1 MKKFGKV
8 VLKILAVLLIFL
20 VAMLAFA
27 ALWTM
32 DTWQNNTM
40 DQIMFHITSPV
51 EGTSSDIIVG
61 FVLKVILPAV
71 AVTAA
76 AVITKNVLKKK
87 EAKEKTLKTA
97 NIIIAAVL
105 AVFLVVSAVLFMNKY
120 KVIEYFSAKSVN
132 SDFIKDNYADPEKTA
147 VTFPEKK
154 RNLIYIYLESME
166 MTYADKK
173 SGGALDYNCIPELT
187 KLALEND
194 CFTGS
199 KDKLNGARV
208 SFGTTYTMGGMVAQ
222 SSGLPVTGGVGNA
235 ASQQDS
241 FYPGATV
248 LGDILKRE
256 GYNNELMVGSQVK
269 FGGRGIYFSSHGNY
283 KLFDY
288 TFANDNNMLPT
299 KGYKVWW
306 GFEDQKL
313 FAFAKDELKTLASK
327 DAPFNLTLLTV
338 DTHFEDGYI
347 CEQCKDEYGTQYAN
361 VMACSSRQIKEFID
375 WIKQQDF
382 YENTTIVLNGDHLT
396 MDKDFLENIDA
407 QYDRRTFTAIINS
420 AAKTAENTDRVYNT
434 LDLFP
439 TTLAAMGCKIEG
451 DRLGLGTNL
460 YSSKK
465 TLFEE
470 FGEDYVNAELAKNS
484 EFMNSISSWDP
495 FDFNTISYQK
505 ILNAKI
511 QFGTADGKKY
521 AVIGLSGT
529 ENINAKTNGYIAR
542 MKDEDGNVIDSSEMT
557 IDGDRI
563 YNANLEVTKLKAG
576 NPATLEISARD
587 AKGAEHL
594 VYSETG
600 FFGSHV
606 VFERSRKVKGSAK
619 CDTTATVSADG
630 KTLTVTA
637 SGFENPND
645 ISMVYIYIW
654 DKKSIANPQQILLER
669 TDDANGVTYSATVD
683 ISRMKKDSLRIN
695 LYQKA
700 SGGTCKVW
708 KSLTVGE

>member
-8 VLKILAVLLIFL
+8 VLKILAFLLIFL
-20 VAMLAFA
+20 VAMLSFA

-40 DQIMFHITSPV
+40 DQIVFHITSPI
-51 EGTSSDIIVG
+51 EGTSSDILVG
-61 FVLKVILPAV
+61 FLLKVLLPSVLVTV
-71 AVTAA
+71 AAIVTK
-76 AVITKNVLKKK
+76 VILKKK
-87 EAKEKTLKTA
+87 EAKPKTVKTA
-97 NIIIAAVL
+97 NIVITAVL
-105 AVFLVVSAVLFMNKY
+105 VVFLAVSAILFINKY
-120 KVIEYFSAKSVN
+120 KVIDYFSARSVN

-154 RNLIYIYLESME
+154 RNLIYIYLESVE

-194 CFTGS
+194 CFTGN
-199 KDKLNGARV
+199 KEKLNGARV

-222 SSGLPVTGGVGNA
+222 SSGLPVVGGVGNA

-256 GYNNELMVGSQVK
+256 GYNNELMIGSKVE
-269 FGGRGIYFSSHGNY
+269 FGGRGIYFTSHGNY
-283 KLFDY
+283 KIFDY
-288 TFANDNNMLPT
+288 TYALQNGKLPSND
-299 KGYKVWW
+299 YYVWW
-306 GFEDQKL
+306 GYEDSKL
-313 FAFAKDELKTLASK
+313 FTFAKEELKDLASK

-338 DTHFEDGYI
+338 DSHFEDGYV
-347 CEQCKDEYGTQYAN
+347 CPECKNEYGTQYAN

-396 MDKDFLENIDA
+396 MDKDFLDGIDA

-420 AAKTAENTDRVYNT
+420 AVKPTENTERIYNT
-434 LDLFP
+434 LDMFP

-451 DRLGLGTNL
+451 DKLGLGTNL

-470 FGEDYVNAELAKNS
+470 YGEDFVNKELAKNS

-495 FDFNTISYQK
+495 FDYETIAYAHTLSCNVK
-505 ILNAKI
+505 
-511 QFGTADGKKY
+511 FGKDGNKKY
-521 AVIGLSGT
+521 ALIGLSGT
-529 ENINAKTNGYIAR
+529 ENINAKTKGYIAR
-542 MKDEDGNVIDSSEMT
+542 MKGADGSIISTSDMK

-563 YNANLEVTKLKAG
+563 YNATLEVTSLKMG
-576 NPATLEISARD
+576 VPSTLEISAKD
-587 AKGAEHL
+587 SKGVEHL

-600 FFGSHV
+600 LFSNSMM
-606 VFERSRKVKGSAK
+606 FESSRKIKKSENA
-619 CDTTATVSADG
+619 DTSLSFSEDG
-630 KTLTVTA
+630 KTMTVKA
-637 SGFENPND
+637 SGFANPND
-645 ISMVYIYIW
+645 ISVVYVYVW
-654 DKKSIANPQQILLER
+654 DKRSVNNPQYILLDR
-669 TDDANGVTYSATVD
+669 SDDAKGACYVADID
-683 ISRMKKDSLRIN
+683 ISKMDRSSIRIH
-695 LYQKA
+695 LYQRA
-700 SGGTCKVW
+700 SGGTTKVW
-708 KSLTVGE
+708 KAIKEG

>member
-1 MKKFGKV
+1 MKKFGKAL
-8 VLKILAVLLIFL
+8 LKILAVLLIFL

-51 EGTSSDIIVG
+51 EGTSSEIIVG
-61 FVLKVILPAV
+61 FVLKVLLPSI

-76 AVITKNVLKKK
+76 AVIVKLILKKK
-87 EAKEKTLKTA
+87 EAKEKTLRTA
-97 NIIIAAVL
+97 NIITAVVL
-105 AVFLVVSAVLFMNKY
+105 AAFLGVSAFLFMNKY
-120 KVIEYFSAKSVN
+120 KVIEYFSTKSVN

-147 VTFPEKK
+147 ITFPEKK
-154 RNLIYIYLESME
+154 RNLIYIYLESVE

-187 KLALEND
+187 RLALEND
-194 CFTGS
+194 CFSGS
-199 KDKLNGARV
+199 KEKLNGAKV
-208 SFGTTYTMGGMVAQ
+208 SFGATYTMGGMVAQ
-222 SSGLPVTGGVGNA
+222 SSGLPVVGGVGNA
-235 ASQQDS
+235 ASQQES

-256 GYNNELMVGSQVK
+256 GYNNELMVGSKVE
-269 FGGRGIYFSSHGNY
+269 FGGRGVYFGKHGDY

-288 TFANDNNMLPT
+288 TYALKNKMLPT
-299 KGYKVWW
+299 DDYYVWW

-313 FAFAKDELKTLASK
+313 FTFAKDELKDLASK
-327 DAPFNLTLLTV
+327 GAPFNLTLLTV
-338 DTHFEDGYI
+338 DSHFEDGYV
-347 CEQCKDEYGTQYAN
+347 CPLCKDEYGTQYAN
-361 VMACSSRQIKEFID
+361 VMACSSRQLKEFID

-396 MDKDFLENIDA
+396 MDKDFLASIDA

-420 AAKTAENTDRVYNT
+420 AAKPEENTERAYNT

-460 YSSKK
+460 YSTKK
-465 TLFEE
+465 TLIEE
-470 FGEDYVNAELAKNS
+470 FGEDYVNGELAKNS

-495 FDFNTISYQK
+495 FDFNTLTYQK
-505 ILNAKI
+505 VLSASI
-511 QFGTADGKKY
+511 QFGTADNKKY

-529 ENINAKTNGYIAR
+529 ENINAKTTGFIAR
-542 MKDEDGNVIDSSEMT
+542 LKDEEGNILDSSDMT
-557 IDGDRI
+557 IDENRV
-563 YNANLEVTKLKAG
+563 YNANLEVTKIGATKLV
-576 NPATLEISARD
+576 TLEISAKD
-587 AKGAEHL
+587 TKGVEHL
-594 VYSETG
+594 VYSENG
-600 FFGSHV
+600 FFGNHI
-606 VFERSRKVKGSAK
+606 VFERNRKVKASAK
-619 CDTTATVSADG
+619 INTSASING

-645 ISMVYIYIW
+645 ISLVYIYVW
-654 DKKSIANPQQILLER
+654 DKKSVNAPQYILLER
-669 TDDANGVTYSATVD
+669 NEDANGVTYSANVD
-683 ISRMKKDSLRIN
+683 ISRMKKDSLKVR

-708 KSLTVGE
+708 KAVEVQ

>member
-8 VLKILAVLLIFL
+8 LLKILAVLLIFL

-61 FVLKVILPAV
+61 FVLKVLLPSI

-76 AVITKNVLKKK
+76 AVIVKLVLKKK
-87 EAKEKTLKTA
+87 EAKQKTLRTA
-97 NIIIAAVL
+97 NIVTAVALAAFLGVS
-105 AVFLVVSAVLFMNKY
+105 VFLFMNKY
-120 KVIEYFSAKSVN
+120 KVIEYFSTKSVN

-147 VTFPEKK
+147 ITFPEKK
-154 RNLIYIYLESME
+154 RNLIYIYLESVE

-173 SGGALDYNCIPELT
+173 SGGALEYNCIPELT
-187 KLALEND
+187 KLAMEND
-194 CFTGS
+194 CFNGNN
-199 KDKLNGARV
+199 DKLNGAKV
-208 SFGTTYTMGGMVAQ
+208 SFGATYTMGGMVAQ
-222 SSGLPVTGGVGNA
+222 SSGLPVVGGVGNA
-235 ASQQDS
+235 ASQQES

-256 GYNNELMVGSQVK
+256 GYNNELMVGSKVE
-269 FGGRGIYFSSHGNY
+269 FGGRGVYFGKHGDY

-288 TFANDNNMLPT
+288 TYALKNKMLPSDD
-299 KGYKVWW
+299 YYVWW

-313 FAFAKDELKTLASK
+313 FTFAKDELKDLASK
-327 DAPFNLTLLTV
+327 GAPFNLTLLTV
-338 DTHFEDGYI
+338 DSHFEDGYV
-347 CEQCKDEYGTQYAN
+347 CPLCKDEYGTQYAN
-361 VMACSSRQIKEFID
+361 VMACSSRQLKEFID

-396 MDKDFLENIDA
+396 MDKDFLASIDA

-420 AAKTAENTDRVYNT
+420 AVKPEENKAREYNT

-465 TLFEE
+465 TLIEE
-470 FGEDYVNAELAKNS
+470 FGEGYVNGELAKNS

-495 FDFNTISYQK
+495 FDFNTITYQK
-505 ILNAKI
+505 ILNASI
-511 QFGTADGKKY
+511 QFGTADNKKF

-529 ENINAKTNGYIAR
+529 ENINAKTTGFIAR
-542 MKDEDGNVIDSSEMT
+542 LKDEEGNILDSSDMQ
-557 IDGDRI
+557 IDENRV
-563 YNANLEVTKLKAG
+563 YNANLEVTKIGATKLV
-576 NPATLEISARD
+576 TLEISAKD
-587 AKGAEHL
+587 SKGAEHL
-594 VYSETG
+594 VYSENG
-600 FFGSHV
+600 FFGNHI
-606 VFERSRKVKGSAK
+606 VFERNRKVKPSAK
-619 CDTTATVSADG
+619 INTSAVIDG

-645 ISMVYIYIW
+645 ISLVYIYVW
-654 DKKSIANPQQILLER
+654 DKKSVNAPQYILLER
-669 TDDANGVTYSATVD
+669 TEDANGVTYNANVD
-683 ISRMKKDSLRIN
+683 ISRMKKDSLKVR

-708 KSLTVGE
+708 TSVDIK

>member
-8 VLKILAVLLIFL
+8 LLKILAVLLIFL

-61 FVLKVILPAV
+61 FVLKVLLPTI

-76 AVITKNVLKKK
+76 AVIVKLILKKK
-87 EAKEKTLKTA
+87 AKEKALRTA
-97 NIIIAAVL
+97 NIITAVVL
-105 AVFLVVSAVLFMNKY
+105 AAFLGVSAFLFMNKY
-120 KVIEYFSAKSVN
+120 KVIEYFSTKSVN

-147 VTFPEKK
+147 ITFPEKK
-154 RNLIYIYLESME
+154 RNLIYIYLESVE

-187 KLALEND
+187 KLAMEND
-194 CFTGS
+194 CFSGNNE
-199 KDKLNGARV
+199 KLNGAKV
-208 SFGTTYTMGGMVAQ
+208 SFGATYTMGGMVAQ
-222 SSGLPVTGGVGNA
+222 SSGLPVVGGVGNA
-235 ASQQDS
+235 ASQQES

-256 GYNNELMVGSQVK
+256 GYNNELMVGSKVE
-269 FGGRGIYFSSHGNY
+269 FGGRGVYFGKHGDY

-288 TFANDNNMLPT
+288 TYALKNKMLPSDD
-299 KGYKVWW
+299 YYVWW

-313 FAFAKDELKTLASK
+313 FTFAKDELKDLASK
-327 DAPFNLTLLTV
+327 GAPFNLTLLTV
-338 DTHFEDGYI
+338 DSHFEDGYV
-347 CEQCKDEYGTQYAN
+347 CPLCKDEYGTQYAN
-361 VMACSSRQIKEFID
+361 VMACSSRQLKEFID

-396 MDKDFLENIDA
+396 MDKDFLASIDA

-420 AAKTAENTDRVYNT
+420 AVKPEENKAREYNT

-465 TLFEE
+465 TLIEE
-470 FGEDYVNAELAKNS
+470 FGEGYVNGELAKNS

-495 FDFNTISYQK
+495 FDFNTITYQK
-505 ILNAKI
+505 ILNASI
-511 QFGTADGKKY
+511 QFGTADNKKF

-529 ENINAKTNGYIAR
+529 ENINAKTTGFIAR
-542 MKDEDGNVIDSSEMT
+542 LKDEEGNILDSSDMQ
-557 IDGDRI
+557 IDENRV
-563 YNANLEVTKLKAG
+563 YNANLEVTKIGATKLV
-576 NPATLEISARD
+576 TLEISAKD

-594 VYSETG
+594 VYSENG
-600 FFGSHV
+600 FFGNHI
-606 VFERSRKVKGSAK
+606 VFERNRKVKPSAK
-619 CDTTATVSADG
+619 INTSAVIDG

-645 ISMVYIYIW
+645 ISLVYIYVW
-654 DKKSIANPQQILLER
+654 DKKSVNAPQYILLER
-669 TDDANGVTYSATVD
+669 TEDANGVTYSANVD
-683 ISRMKKDSLRIN
+683 ISRMKKDSLKVR

-708 KSLTVGE
+708 TSVDIK

>member
-8 VLKILAVLLIFL
+8 LLKILAVLLIFL

-61 FVLKVILPAV
+61 FVLKVLLPSI

-76 AVITKNVLKKK
+76 AVIVKLVLKKK
-87 EAKEKTLKTA
+87 EAKQKTLRTA
-97 NIIIAAVL
+97 NIVTAVALAAFLGVS
-105 AVFLVVSAVLFMNKY
+105 VFLFMNKY
-120 KVIEYFSAKSVN
+120 KVIEYFSTKSVN

-147 VTFPEKK
+147 ITFPEKK
-154 RNLIYIYLESME
+154 RNLIYIYLESVE

-173 SGGALDYNCIPELT
+173 SGGALEYNCIPELT
-187 KLALEND
+187 KLAMEND
-194 CFTGS
+194 CFNGNN
-199 KDKLNGARV
+199 DKLNGAKV
-208 SFGTTYTMGGMVAQ
+208 SFGATYTMGGMVAQ
-222 SSGLPVTGGVGNA
+222 SSGLPVVGGVGNA
-235 ASQQDS
+235 ASQQES

-256 GYNNELMVGSQVK
+256 GYNNELMVGSKVE
-269 FGGRGIYFSSHGNY
+269 FGGRGVYFGKHGDY

-288 TFANDNNMLPT
+288 TYALKNKMLPSDD
-299 KGYKVWW
+299 YYVWW

-313 FAFAKDELKTLASK
+313 FTFAKDELKDLASK
-327 DAPFNLTLLTV
+327 GAPFNLTLLTV
-338 DTHFEDGYI
+338 DSHFEDGYV
-347 CEQCKDEYGTQYAN
+347 CPLCKDEYGTQYAN
-361 VMACSSRQIKEFID
+361 VMACSSRQLKEFID

-396 MDKDFLENIDA
+396 MDKDFLASIDA

-420 AAKTAENTDRVYNT
+420 AVKPEENKAREYNT

-465 TLFEE
+465 TLIEE
-470 FGEDYVNAELAKNS
+470 FGEGYVNGELAKNS

-495 FDFNTISYQK
+495 FDFNTITYQK
-505 ILNAKI
+505 ILNASI
-511 QFGTADGKKY
+511 QFGTADNKKF

-529 ENINAKTNGYIAR
+529 ENINAKTTGFIAR
-542 MKDEDGNVIDSSEMT
+542 LKDEEGNILDSSDMQLDEN
-557 IDGDRI
+557 RV
-563 YNANLEVTKLKAG
+563 YNANLEVTKIGATKLV
-576 NPATLEISARD
+576 TLEISAKD
-587 AKGAEHL
+587 SKGAEHL
-594 VYSETG
+594 VYSENG
-600 FFGSHV
+600 FFGNHI
-606 VFERSRKVKGSAK
+606 VFERNRKVKPSAK
-619 CDTTATVSADG
+619 INTSAVIDG

-645 ISMVYIYIW
+645 ISLVYIYVW
-654 DKKSIANPQQILLER
+654 DKKSVNAPQYILLER
-669 TDDANGVTYSATVD
+669 TEDANGVTYSANVD
-683 ISRMKKDSLRIN
+683 ISRMKKDSLKVR

-708 KSLTVGE
+708 TSVDIK

>member
-8 VLKILAVLLIFL
+8 LLKILAVLLIFL

-61 FVLKVILPAV
+61 FVLKVLLPSI

-76 AVITKNVLKKK
+76 AVIVKLVLKKK
-87 EAKEKTLKTA
+87 EAKQKALRTA
-97 NIIIAAVL
+97 NIITAVVL
-105 AVFLVVSAVLFMNKY
+105 AAFLGVSAFLFMNKY
-120 KVIEYFSAKSVN
+120 KVIEYFSTKSVN

-147 VTFPEKK
+147 ITFPEKK
-154 RNLIYIYLESME
+154 RNLIYIYLESVE

-187 KLALEND
+187 KLAMEND
-194 CFTGS
+194 CFSGNNE
-199 KDKLNGARV
+199 KLNGAKV
-208 SFGTTYTMGGMVAQ
+208 SFGATYTMGGMVAQ
-222 SSGLPVTGGVGNA
+222 SSGLPVVGGVGNA
-235 ASQQDS
+235 ASQQES

-256 GYNNELMVGSQVK
+256 GYNNELMVGSKVE
-269 FGGRGIYFSSHGNY
+269 FGGRGVYFGKHGDY

-288 TFANDNNMLPT
+288 TYALKNKMLPSDD
-299 KGYKVWW
+299 YYVWW

-313 FAFAKDELKTLASK
+313 FTFAKDELKDLASK
-327 DAPFNLTLLTV
+327 GAPFNLTLLTV
-338 DTHFEDGYI
+338 DSHFEDGYV
-347 CEQCKDEYGTQYAN
+347 CPLCKDEYGTQYAN
-361 VMACSSRQIKEFID
+361 VMACSSRQLKEFID

-396 MDKDFLENIDA
+396 MDKDFLASIDA

-420 AAKTAENTDRVYNT
+420 AVKPEENKAREYNT

-465 TLFEE
+465 TLIEE
-470 FGEDYVNAELAKNS
+470 FGEGYVNGELAKNS

-495 FDFNTISYQK
+495 FDFNTITYQK
-505 ILNAKI
+505 ILNASI
-511 QFGTADGKKY
+511 QFGTADNKKF

-529 ENINAKTNGYIAR
+529 ENINAKTTGFIAR
-542 MKDEDGNVIDSSEMT
+542 LKDEEGNILDSSDMQ
-557 IDGDRI
+557 IDENRV
-563 YNANLEVTKLKAG
+563 YNANLEVTKIGATKLV
-576 NPATLEISARD
+576 TLEISAKD

-594 VYSETG
+594 VYSENG
-600 FFGSHV
+600 FFGNHI
-606 VFERSRKVKGSAK
+606 VFERNRKVKPSAK
-619 CDTTATVSADG
+619 INTSAVIDG

-645 ISMVYIYIW
+645 ISLVYIYVW
-654 DKKSIANPQQILLER
+654 DKKSVNAPQYILLER
-669 TDDANGVTYSATVD
+669 TEDANGVTYSANVD
-683 ISRMKKDSLRIN
+683 ISRMKKDSLKVR

-708 KSLTVGE
+708 TSVDIK

>member
-1 MKKFGKV
+1 MKKFVKV
-8 VLKILAVLLIFL
+8 LLKILAVLAIFL
-20 VAMLAFA
+20 VAMLSFA
-27 ALWTM
+27 ALWVM

-40 DQIMFHITSPV
+40 DQIVFHITSPV
-51 EGTSSDIIVG
+51 EGTSSEIIVS
-61 FVLKVILPAV
+61 FILKVLLPTV

-76 AVITKNVLKKK
+76 AIIAKAVLKKK
-87 EAKEKTLKTA
+87 EAKDKTKKTA
-97 NIIIAAVL
+97 NIIIASVL
-105 AVFLVVSAVLFMNKY
+105 AVFLCVSAVLFINKY
-120 KVIEYFSAKSVN
+120 KVIDYFSARSVN
-132 SDFIKDNYADPEKTA
+132 SDFIKENYADPEKTT

-166 MTYADKK
+166 MTYANKK
-173 SGGALDYNCIPELT
+173 NGGALEYNCIPELT

-194 CFTGS
+194 CFTGN
-199 KDKLNGARV
+199 KEKLNGAKV

-222 SSGLPVTGGVGNA
+222 SSGLPVVGGVGNA

-256 GYNNELMVGSQVK
+256 GYNNELMIGSKVE
-269 FGGRGIYFSSHGNY
+269 FGGRGIYFTSHGNY
-283 KLFDY
+283 KIFDY
-288 TFANDNNMLPT
+288 TYALQNGKLPSND
-299 KGYKVWW
+299 YYVWW
-306 GFEDQKL
+306 GYEDSKL
-313 FAFAKDELKTLASK
+313 FTFAKEELKDLASK

-338 DTHFEDGYI
+338 DSHFEDGYV
-347 CEQCKDEYGTQYAN
+347 CPLCKDEYGTQYAN

-396 MDKDFLENIDA
+396 MDKDFLAGIDA

-420 AAKTAENTDRVYNT
+420 AAKAEENTDRVYNT

-439 TTLAAMGCKIEG
+439 TTLAAMGCKIDG

-470 FGEDYVNAELAKNS
+470 YGEGYVNTELAKNS

-495 FDFNTISYQK
+495 FDFNTINYQK
-505 ILNAKI
+505 ILNASL
-511 QFGTADGKKY
+511 QFGTADNKKF

-529 ENINAKTNGYIAR
+529 ENINAKTTGFIAKL
-542 MKDEDGNVIDSSEMT
+542 KDEDGNILDSSDMT
-557 IDGDRI
+557 IDENRV
-563 YNANLEVTKLKAG
+563 YNANLEVTKIGATKLV
-576 NPATLEISARD
+576 TLEISAKD
-587 AKGAEHL
+587 TKGAEHL
-594 VYSETG
+594 VYSENG
-600 FFGSHV
+600 FFGNHI
-606 VFERSRKVKGSAK
+606 VFERNRKVKASAK
-619 CDTTATVSADG
+619 INTSAVIDG

-645 ISMVYIYIW
+645 ISLVYIYVW
-654 DKKSIANPQQILLER
+654 DKKSVKSPQYILLER
-669 TDDANGVTYSATVD
+669 NEDANGVTYSANVD
-683 ISRMKKDSLRIN
+683 ISRMKKDSLRVN

-708 KSLTVGE
+708 KSVEIK

>member
-8 VLKILAVLLIFL
+8 LLKILAVLLIFL

-51 EGTSSDIIVG
+51 EGTSSEIIVG
-61 FVLKVILPAV
+61 FVLKVLLPSI

-76 AVITKNVLKKK
+76 AVIVKLILKKK
-87 EAKEKTLKTA
+87 EAKEKTLRTA
-97 NIIIAAVL
+97 NIITAVVL
-105 AVFLVVSAVLFMNKY
+105 AAFLGVSAFLFMNKY
-120 KVIEYFSAKSVN
+120 KVIEYFSTKSVN

-147 VTFPEKK
+147 ITFPEKK
-154 RNLIYIYLESME
+154 RNLIYIYLESVE

-173 SGGALDYNCIPELT
+173 SGGALEYNCIPELT
-187 KLALEND
+187 KLAIEND
-194 CFTGS
+194 CFNGNNE
-199 KDKLNGARV
+199 KLNGAKV
-208 SFGTTYTMGGMVAQ
+208 SFGATYTMGGMVAQ
-222 SSGLPVTGGVGNA
+222 SSGLPVVGGVGNA
-235 ASQQDS
+235 ASQQES

-256 GYNNELMVGSQVK
+256 GYNNELMVGSKVE
-269 FGGRGIYFSSHGNY
+269 FGGRGVYFGKHGDY

-288 TFANDNNMLPT
+288 TYALKNKMLPSDD
-299 KGYKVWW
+299 YYVWW

-313 FAFAKDELKTLASK
+313 FTFAKDELKDLASK
-327 DAPFNLTLLTV
+327 GAPFNLTLLTV
-338 DTHFEDGYI
+338 DSHFEDGYV
-347 CEQCKDEYGTQYAN
+347 CPLCKDEYGTQYAN
-361 VMACSSRQIKEFID
+361 VMACSSRQLKEFID

-396 MDKDFLENIDA
+396 MDKDFLASIDA

-420 AAKTAENTDRVYNT
+420 AVKPEENTAREYNT

-439 TTLAAMGCKIEG
+439 TTLAAMGCKIDG

-465 TLFEE
+465 TLIEE
-470 FGEDYVNAELAKNS
+470 FGEDYVNGELAKNS
-484 EFMNSISSWDP
+484 EFMNTISSWDP
-495 FDFNTISYQK
+495 FDFNTITYQK
-505 ILNAKI
+505 ILNASI
-511 QFGTADGKKY
+511 QFGTADNKKF

-529 ENINAKTNGYIAR
+529 ENINAKTTGFIAR
-542 MKDEDGNVIDSSEMT
+542 LKDEEGNVLDSSDMT
-557 IDGDRI
+557 IDENRV
-563 YNANLEVTKLKAG
+563 YNANLEVTKIGATKLV
-576 NPATLEISARD
+576 TLEISAKD

-594 VYSETG
+594 VYSENG
-600 FFGSHV
+600 FFGNHI
-606 VFERSRKVKGSAK
+606 VFERNRKVKPSAK
-619 CDTTATVSADG
+619 INTSAAIDG

-645 ISMVYIYIW
+645 ISLVYIYVW
-654 DKKSIANPQQILLER
+654 DKKSVKSPQYILLER
-669 TDDANGVTYSATVD
+669 TEDANGVTYSANVD
-683 ISRMKKDSLRIN
+683 ISRMKKDSLKVR

-708 KSLTVGE
+708 TSVDIK

>member
-8 VLKILAVLLIFL
+8 LLKILAVLLIFL

-51 EGTSSDIIVG
+51 EGTSSEIIVG
-61 FVLKVILPAV
+61 FILKVLLPSI

-76 AVITKNVLKKK
+76 AVIVKLVLKKK
-87 EAKEKTLKTA
+87 EAKKKALRMA
-97 NIIIAAVL
+97 NIVTAVVL
-105 AVFLVVSAVLFMNKY
+105 AIFLGISAFLFMNKY
-120 KVIEYFSAKSVN
+120 KVIEYFSTKSVN

-147 VTFPEKK
+147 ITFPEKK
-154 RNLIYIYLESME
+154 RNLIYIYLESVE

-187 KLALEND
+187 RLALEND
-194 CFTGS
+194 CFSGS
-199 KDKLNGARV
+199 KEKLNGAKV
-208 SFGTTYTMGGMVAQ
+208 SFGATYTMGGMVAQ
-222 SSGLPVTGGVGNA
+222 SSGLPVVGGVGNA
-235 ASQQDS
+235 ASQQES

-256 GYNNELMVGSQVK
+256 GYNNELMVGSKVE
-269 FGGRGIYFSSHGNY
+269 FGGRGVYFGKHGDY

-288 TFANDNNMLPT
+288 TYALKNKMLPT
-299 KGYKVWW
+299 DDYYVWW

-313 FAFAKDELKTLASK
+313 FTFAKDELKDLASK
-327 DAPFNLTLLTV
+327 GAPFNLTLLTV
-338 DTHFEDGYI
+338 DSHFEDGYV
-347 CEQCKDEYGTQYAN
+347 CPLCKDEYGTQYAN
-361 VMACSSRQIKEFID
+361 VMACSSRQLKEFID

-396 MDKDFLENIDA
+396 MDKDFLASIDA

-420 AAKTAENTDRVYNT
+420 AAKPEENTERAYNT

-460 YSSKK
+460 YSTKK
-465 TLFEE
+465 TLIEE
-470 FGEDYVNAELAKNS
+470 FGEDYVNGELAKNS

-495 FDFNTISYQK
+495 FDFNTLTYQK
-505 ILNAKI
+505 VLSASI
-511 QFGTADGKKY
+511 QFGTADNKKY

-529 ENINAKTNGYIAR
+529 ENINAKTTGFIAR
-542 MKDEDGNVIDSSEMT
+542 LKDEEGNILDSSDMT
-557 IDGDRI
+557 IDENRV
-563 YNANLEVTKLKAG
+563 YNANLEVTKIGATKLV
-576 NPATLEISARD
+576 TLEISAKD
-587 AKGAEHL
+587 TKGVEHL
-594 VYSETG
+594 VYSENG
-600 FFGSHV
+600 FFGNHI
-606 VFERSRKVKGSAK
+606 VFERNRKVKASAK
-619 CDTTATVSADG
+619 INTSASING

-645 ISMVYIYIW
+645 ISLVYIYVW
-654 DKKSIANPQQILLER
+654 DKKSVNAPQYILLER
-669 TDDANGVTYSATVD
+669 NEDANGVTYSANVD
-683 ISRMKKDSLRIN
+683 ISRMKKDSLKVR

-708 KSLTVGE
+708 KTVEVQ

>member
-8 VLKILAVLLIFL
+8 LLKILAVLLIFL

-61 FVLKVILPAV
+61 FVLKVLLPSI

-76 AVITKNVLKKK
+76 TVIVKLVLKKK
-87 EAKEKTLKTA
+87 EAKQKALRTA
-97 NIIIAAVL
+97 NIVTAVVL
-105 AVFLVVSAVLFMNKY
+105 AAFLGVSVFLFMNKY
-120 KVIEYFSAKSVN
+120 KVIEYFSTKSVN

-147 VTFPEKK
+147 ITFPEKK
-154 RNLIYIYLESME
+154 RNLIYIYLESVE

-173 SGGALDYNCIPELT
+173 SGGALEYNCIPELT
-187 KLALEND
+187 KLAMEND
-194 CFTGS
+194 CFNGNN
-199 KDKLNGARV
+199 DKLNGAKV
-208 SFGTTYTMGGMVAQ
+208 SFGATYTMGGMVAQ
-222 SSGLPVTGGVGNA
+222 SSGLPVVGGVGNA
-235 ASQQDS
+235 ASQQES

-256 GYNNELMVGSQVK
+256 GYNNELMVGSKVE
-269 FGGRGIYFSSHGNY
+269 FGGRGVYFGKHGDY

-288 TFANDNNMLPT
+288 TYALKNKMLPSDD
-299 KGYKVWW
+299 YYVWW

-313 FAFAKDELKTLASK
+313 FTFAKDELKDLASK
-327 DAPFNLTLLTV
+327 GAPFNLTLLTV
-338 DTHFEDGYI
+338 DSHFEDGYV
-347 CEQCKDEYGTQYAN
+347 CPLCKDEYGTQYAN
-361 VMACSSRQIKEFID
+361 VMACSSRQLKEFID

-396 MDKDFLENIDA
+396 MDKDFLASIDA

-420 AAKTAENTDRVYNT
+420 AVKPEENKAREYNT

-465 TLFEE
+465 TLIEE
-470 FGEDYVNAELAKNS
+470 FGEGYVNGELAKNS

-495 FDFNTISYQK
+495 FDFNTITYQK
-505 ILNAKI
+505 ILNASI
-511 QFGTADGKKY
+511 QFGTADNKKF

-529 ENINAKTNGYIAR
+529 ENINAKTTGFIAR
-542 MKDEDGNVIDSSEMT
+542 LKDEEGNILDSSDMQ
-557 IDGDRI
+557 IDENRV
-563 YNANLEVTKLKAG
+563 YNANLEVTKIGATKLV
-576 NPATLEISARD
+576 TLEISAKD
-587 AKGAEHL
+587 SKGAEHL
-594 VYSETG
+594 VYSENG
-600 FFGSHV
+600 FFGNHI
-606 VFERSRKVKGSAK
+606 VFERNRKVKPSAK
-619 CDTTATVSADG
+619 INTSAVIDG

-645 ISMVYIYIW
+645 ISLVYIYVW
-654 DKKSIANPQQILLER
+654 DKKSVNAPQYILLER
-669 TDDANGVTYSATVD
+669 TEDANGVTYSANVD
-683 ISRMKKDSLRIN
+683 ISRMKKDSLKVR

-708 KSLTVGE
+708 TSVDIK

>member
-1 MKKFGKV
+1 MKRFGKIV
-8 VLKILAVLLIFL
+8 RNVLAVLLIFL
-20 VAMLAFA
+20 AALLAFA
-27 ALWTM
+27 GFWTM

-40 DQIMFHITSPV
+40 DQIMFHITSPI
-51 EGTSSDIIVG
+51 EGTSSDIITG
-61 FVLKVILPAV
+61 FILKVLIPSV

-76 AVITKNVLKKK
+76 AVIIKVILRKKN
-87 EAKEKTLKTA
+87 AKAKTVRMA
-97 NIIIAAVL
+97 NIITAAVL
-105 AVFLVVSAVLFMNKY
+105 VVFLGISLGLFMNKY

-132 SDFIKDNYADPEKTA
+132 SDFIKDNYSDPAKTSI
-147 VTFPEKK
+147 TFPEKK
-154 RNLIYIYLESME
+154 RNLIYIYLESVE

-194 CFTGS
+194 CFNGG
-199 KDKLNGARV
+199 KEQLNGAKV
-208 SFGTTYTMGGMVAQ
+208 SFGATYTMGGMVAE
-222 SSGLPVTGGVGNA
+222 SSGLPVVGGVGNA

-248 LGDILKRE
+248 LGDILKKE
-256 GYNNELMVGSQVK
+256 GYNNELMVGSPVG

-288 TFANDNNMLPT
+288 DFANDNNMLPS

-306 GFEDQKL
+306 GFEDQLL
-313 FAFAKDELKTLASK
+313 FKFAKDELKDLSSK

-347 CEQCKDEYGTQYAN
+347 CPLCKSEYGDQYAN
-361 VMACSSRQIKEFID
+361 VMACSSRQLVEFID

-396 MDKDFLENIDA
+396 MDKDFLASIDA
-407 QYDRRTFTAIINS
+407 TYDRRTFTAIINS
-420 AAKTAENTDRVYNT
+420 AAKAENNDARIYNT

-460 YSSKK
+460 YSSRK

-470 FGEDYVNAELAKNS
+470 FGEDYVNGELAKNS

-495 FDFNTISYQK
+495 FDYNTISYQH
-505 ILNAKI
+505 ILNADI
-511 QFGTADGKKY
+511 QFGKDGKKIY
-521 AVIGLSGT
+521 ALIGLSGT
-529 ENINAKTNGYIAR
+529 ENINAKTNGFIAR
-542 MKDEDGNVIDSSEMT
+542 LKDENGNVIDSSEMK
-557 IDGDRI
+557 IDGDRV
-563 YNANLEVTKLKAG
+563 YNANLEVTNVSAGKL
-576 NPATLEISARD
+576 ATLEISARD
-587 AKGAEHL
+587 SKGTEHI
-594 VYSETG
+594 VYTEEG
-600 FFGSHV
+600 MFGNYNFFG
-606 VFERSRKVKGSAK
+606 RQRKVKTSAK
-619 CDTTATVSADG
+619 CDTSVSVPAG
-630 KTLTVTA
+630 SNIMTITA

-645 ISMVYIYIW
+645 ISMVYVYVW
-654 DKKSIANPQQILLER
+654 DKKSIASPKLVMLER
-669 TDDANGVTYSATVD
+669 TDGADGAAYKADID
-683 ISRMKKDSLRIN
+683 ISKMDIDTLRIH

-700 SGGTCKVW
+700 NGGTAKIW
-708 KSLTVGE
+708 QLIKLKE

>member
-8 VLKILAVLLIFL
+8 LLKILAVLLIFL
-20 VAMLAFA
+20 IAMLAFA

-51 EGTSSDIIVG
+51 EGTSSEIIVG
-61 FVLKVILPAV
+61 FILKVLLPSI

-76 AVITKNVLKKK
+76 AVIVKLVLKKK
-87 EAKEKTLKTA
+87 EAKKKALRTA
-97 NIIIAAVL
+97 NIVTAVVL
-105 AVFLVVSAVLFMNKY
+105 AVFLGVSAFLFMNKY
-120 KVIEYFSAKSVN
+120 KVIEYFSTKSVN

-147 VTFPEKK
+147 ITFPEKK
-154 RNLIYIYLESME
+154 RNLIYIYLESVE
-166 MTYADKK
+166 MSYADKK

-187 KLALEND
+187 RLALEND
-194 CFTGS
+194 CFSGS
-199 KDKLNGARV
+199 KEKLNGAKV
-208 SFGTTYTMGGMVAQ
+208 SFGATYTMGGMVAQ
-222 SSGLPVTGGVGNA
+222 SSGLPVVGGVGNA
-235 ASQQDS
+235 ASQQES

-256 GYNNELMVGSQVK
+256 GYNNELMVGSKVE
-269 FGGRGIYFSSHGNY
+269 FGGRGVYFGKHGDY

-288 TFANDNNMLPT
+288 TYALKNKMLPT
-299 KGYKVWW
+299 DDYYVWW

-313 FAFAKDELKTLASK
+313 FTFAKDELKDLASK
-327 DAPFNLTLLTV
+327 GAPFNLTLLTV
-338 DTHFEDGYI
+338 DSHFEDGYV
-347 CEQCKDEYGTQYAN
+347 CPLCKDEYGTQYAN
-361 VMACSSRQIKEFID
+361 VMACSSRQLKEFID

-396 MDKDFLENIDA
+396 MDKDFLASIDA

-420 AAKTAENTDRVYNT
+420 AAKPEENTERAYNT

-465 TLFEE
+465 TLIEE
-470 FGEDYVNAELAKNS
+470 FGEDYVNGELAKNS

-495 FDFNTISYQK
+495 FDFNTLTYQK
-505 ILNAKI
+505 VLSASI
-511 QFGTADGKKY
+511 QFGTADNKKY

-529 ENINAKTNGYIAR
+529 ENINAKTTGFIAR
-542 MKDEDGNVIDSSEMT
+542 LKDEEGNVLDSSDMT
-557 IDGDRI
+557 IDENRV
-563 YNANLEVTKLKAG
+563 YNANLEVTKIGATKLI
-576 NPATLEISARD
+576 TLEISAKD
-587 AKGAEHL
+587 TKGVEHL
-594 VYSETG
+594 VYSENG
-600 FFGSHV
+600 FFGNHI
-606 VFERSRKVKGSAK
+606 VFERNRKVKASAK
-619 CDTTATVSADG
+619 INTSASING

-645 ISMVYIYIW
+645 ISLVYIYVW
-654 DKKSIANPQQILLER
+654 DKKSVNAPQYILLER
-669 TDDANGVTYSATVD
+669 NEDANGVTYSANVD
-683 ISRMKKDSLRIN
+683 ISRMKKDSLKVR

-708 KSLTVGE
+708 KTVEVQ

>member
-8 VLKILAVLLIFL
+8 LLKILAVLLIFL

-51 EGTSSDIIVG
+51 EGTSSEIIVG
-61 FVLKVILPAV
+61 FVLKVLLPSI

-76 AVITKNVLKKK
+76 AVIVKLILKKK
-87 EAKEKTLKTA
+87 EAKEKTLRTA
-97 NIIIAAVL
+97 NIITAVVL
-105 AVFLVVSAVLFMNKY
+105 AAFLGVSAFLFMNKY
-120 KVIEYFSAKSVN
+120 KVIEYFSTKSVN

-147 VTFPEKK
+147 ITFPEKK
-154 RNLIYIYLESME
+154 RNLIYIYLESVE

-173 SGGALDYNCIPELT
+173 SGGALEYNCIPELT
-187 KLALEND
+187 KLAMEND
-194 CFTGS
+194 CFNGNNE
-199 KDKLNGARV
+199 KLNGAKV
-208 SFGTTYTMGGMVAQ
+208 SFGATYTMGGMVAQ
-222 SSGLPVTGGVGNA
+222 SSGLPVVGGVGNA
-235 ASQQDS
+235 ASQQES

-256 GYNNELMVGSQVK
+256 GYNNELMVGSKVE
-269 FGGRGIYFSSHGNY
+269 FGGRGVYFGKHGDY

-288 TFANDNNMLPT
+288 TYALKNKMLPSDD
-299 KGYKVWW
+299 YYVWW

-313 FAFAKDELKTLASK
+313 FTFAKDELKDLASK
-327 DAPFNLTLLTV
+327 GAPFNLTLLTV
-338 DTHFEDGYI
+338 DSHFEDGYV
-347 CEQCKDEYGTQYAN
+347 CPLCKDEYGTQYAN
-361 VMACSSRQIKEFID
+361 VMACSSRQLKEFID

-396 MDKDFLENIDA
+396 MDKDFLASIDA

-420 AAKTAENTDRVYNT
+420 AVKPEENTAREYNT

-439 TTLAAMGCKIEG
+439 TTLAAMGCKIDG

-465 TLFEE
+465 TLIEE
-470 FGEDYVNAELAKNS
+470 FGEDYVNGELAKNS
-484 EFMNSISSWDP
+484 EFMNTISSWDP
-495 FDFNTISYQK
+495 FDFNTITYQK
-505 ILNAKI
+505 ILNASI
-511 QFGTADGKKY
+511 QFGTADNKKF

-529 ENINAKTNGYIAR
+529 ENINAKTTGFIAR
-542 MKDEDGNVIDSSEMT
+542 LKDEEGNVLDSSDMT
-557 IDGDRI
+557 IDENRV
-563 YNANLEVTKLKAG
+563 YNANLEVTKIGATKLV
-576 NPATLEISARD
+576 TLEISAKD

-594 VYSETG
+594 VYSENG
-600 FFGSHV
+600 FFGNHI
-606 VFERSRKVKGSAK
+606 VFERNRKVKPSAK
-619 CDTTATVSADG
+619 INTSAAIDG

-645 ISMVYIYIW
+645 ISLVYIYVW
-654 DKKSIANPQQILLER
+654 DKKSVKSPQYILLER
-669 TDDANGVTYSATVD
+669 TEDANGVTYSANVD
-683 ISRMKKDSLRIN
+683 ISRMKKDSLKVR

-708 KSLTVGE
+708 TSVDIK

>member
-8 VLKILAVLLIFL
+8 LLKILAVLLIFL

-61 FVLKVILPAV
+61 FVLKVLLPSI

-76 AVITKNVLKKK
+76 AVIVKLVLKKK
-87 EAKEKTLKTA
+87 EAKQKTLRTA
-97 NIIIAAVL
+97 NIVTAVALAAFLGVS
-105 AVFLVVSAVLFMNKY
+105 VFLFMNKY
-120 KVIEYFSAKSVN
+120 KVIEYFSTKSVN

-147 VTFPEKK
+147 ITFPEKK
-154 RNLIYIYLESME
+154 RNLIYIYLESVE

-173 SGGALDYNCIPELT
+173 SGGALEYNCIPELT
-187 KLALEND
+187 KLAMEND
-194 CFTGS
+194 CFNGNN
-199 KDKLNGARV
+199 DKLNGAKV
-208 SFGTTYTMGGMVAQ
+208 SFGATYTMGGMVAQ
-222 SSGLPVTGGVGNA
+222 SSGLPVVGGVGNA
-235 ASQQDS
+235 ASQQES

-256 GYNNELMVGSQVK
+256 GYNNELMVGSKVE
-269 FGGRGIYFSSHGNY
+269 FGGRGVYFGKHGDY

-288 TFANDNNMLPT
+288 TYALKNKMLPSDD
-299 KGYKVWW
+299 YYVWW

-313 FAFAKDELKTLASK
+313 FTFAKDELKDLASK
-327 DAPFNLTLLTV
+327 GAPFNLTLLTV
-338 DTHFEDGYI
+338 DSHLEDGYV
-347 CEQCKDEYGTQYAN
+347 CPLCKDEYGTQYAN
-361 VMACSSRQIKEFID
+361 VMACSSRQLKEFID

-396 MDKDFLENIDA
+396 MDKDFLASIDA

-420 AAKTAENTDRVYNT
+420 AVKPEENKAREYNT

-465 TLFEE
+465 TLIEE
-470 FGEDYVNAELAKNS
+470 FGEGYVNGELAKNS

-495 FDFNTISYQK
+495 FDFNTITYQK
-505 ILNAKI
+505 ILNASI
-511 QFGTADGKKY
+511 QFGTADNKKF

-529 ENINAKTNGYIAR
+529 ENINAKTTGFIAR
-542 MKDEDGNVIDSSEMT
+542 LKDEEGNILDSSDMQLDEN
-557 IDGDRI
+557 RV
-563 YNANLEVTKLKAG
+563 YNANLEVTKIGATKLV
-576 NPATLEISARD
+576 TLEISAKD
-587 AKGAEHL
+587 SKGAEHL
-594 VYSETG
+594 VYSENG
-600 FFGSHV
+600 FFGNHI
-606 VFERSRKVKGSAK
+606 VFERNRKVKPSAK
-619 CDTTATVSADG
+619 INTSAVIDG

-645 ISMVYIYIW
+645 ISLVYIYVW
-654 DKKSIANPQQILLER
+654 DKKSVNAPQYILLER
-669 TDDANGVTYSATVD
+669 TEDANGVTYNANVD
-683 ISRMKKDSLRIN
+683 ISRMKKDSLKVR

-708 KSLTVGE
+708 TSVDIK

>member
-8 VLKILAVLLIFL
+8 LLKILAVLLILL
-20 VAMLAFA
+20 VAMLEFA
-27 ALWTM
+27 ALLTM
-32 DTWQNNTM
+32 ETRQNNTM

-61 FVLKVILPAV
+61 FVLKVLLPSI

-76 AVITKNVLKKK
+76 AVIVKLVLKKK
-87 EAKEKTLKTA
+87 EAKQKALRTA
-97 NIIIAAVL
+97 NIVTAVVL
-105 AVFLVVSAVLFMNKY
+105 AAFLGVSAFLFMNKY
-120 KVIEYFSAKSVN
+120 KVIEYFSTKSVN

-147 VTFPEKK
+147 ITFPEKK
-154 RNLIYIYLESME
+154 RNLIYIYLESVE

-173 SGGALDYNCIPELT
+173 SGGALEYNCIPELT
-187 KLALEND
+187 KLAMEND
-194 CFTGS
+194 CFSGNNE
-199 KDKLNGARV
+199 KLNGAKV
-208 SFGTTYTMGGMVAQ
+208 SFGATYTMGGMVAQ
-222 SSGLPVTGGVGNA
+222 SSGLPVVGGVGNA
-235 ASQQDS
+235 ASQQES

-256 GYNNELMVGSQVK
+256 GYNNELMVGSKVE
-269 FGGRGIYFSSHGNY
+269 FGGRGVYFGKHGDY

-288 TFANDNNMLPT
+288 TYALKNKMLPSDD
-299 KGYKVWW
+299 YYVWW

-313 FAFAKDELKTLASK
+313 FTFAKDELKDLASK
-327 DAPFNLTLLTV
+327 GAPFNLTLLTV
-338 DTHFEDGYI
+338 DSHFEDGYV
-347 CEQCKDEYGTQYAN
+347 CPLCKDEYGTQYAN
-361 VMACSSRQIKEFID
+361 VMACSSRQLKEFID

-396 MDKDFLENIDA
+396 MDKDFLASIDA

-420 AAKTAENTDRVYNT
+420 AVKPEENKAREYNT

-465 TLFEE
+465 TLIEE
-470 FGEDYVNAELAKNS
+470 FGEGYVNGELAKNS

-495 FDFNTISYQK
+495 FDFNTITYQK
-505 ILNAKI
+505 ILNASI
-511 QFGTADGKKY
+511 QFGTADNKKF

-529 ENINAKTNGYIAR
+529 ENINAKTTGFIAR
-542 MKDEDGNVIDSSEMT
+542 LKDEEGNILDSSDMQ
-557 IDGDRI
+557 IDENRV
-563 YNANLEVTKLKAG
+563 YNANLEVTKIGATKLV
-576 NPATLEISARD
+576 TLEISAKD

-594 VYSETG
+594 VYSENG
-600 FFGSHV
+600 FFGNHI
-606 VFERSRKVKGSAK
+606 VFERNRKVKPSAK
-619 CDTTATVSADG
+619 INTSAVIDG

-645 ISMVYIYIW
+645 ISLVYIYVW
-654 DKKSIANPQQILLER
+654 DKKSVKSPQYILLER
-669 TDDANGVTYSATVD
+669 TEDANGVTYSANVD
-683 ISRMKKDSLRIN
+683 ISRMKKDSLKVR

-708 KSLTVGE
+708 TSVDIK

>member
-8 VLKILAVLLIFL
+8 LLKILAVLLIFL

-61 FVLKVILPAV
+61 FVLKVLLPSI

-76 AVITKNVLKKK
+76 AVIVKLVLKKK
-87 EAKEKTLKTA
+87 EAKQKALRTA
-97 NIIIAAVL
+97 NIVTAVALAAFLGVS
-105 AVFLVVSAVLFMNKY
+105 VFLFMNKY
-120 KVIEYFSAKSVN
+120 KVIEYFSTKSVN

-147 VTFPEKK
+147 ITFPEKK
-154 RNLIYIYLESME
+154 RNLIYIYLESVE

-173 SGGALDYNCIPELT
+173 SGGALEYNCIPELT
-187 KLALEND
+187 KLAMEND
-194 CFTGS
+194 CFNGNN
-199 KDKLNGARV
+199 DKLNGAKV
-208 SFGTTYTMGGMVAQ
+208 SFGATYTMGGMVAQ
-222 SSGLPVTGGVGNA
+222 SSGLPVVGGVGNA
-235 ASQQDS
+235 ASQQES

-256 GYNNELMVGSQVK
+256 GYNNELMVGSKVE
-269 FGGRGIYFSSHGNY
+269 FGGRGVYFGKHGDY

-288 TFANDNNMLPT
+288 TYALKNKMLPSDD
-299 KGYKVWW
+299 YYVWW

-313 FAFAKDELKTLASK
+313 FTFAKDELKDLASK
-327 DAPFNLTLLTV
+327 GAPFNLTLLTV
-338 DTHFEDGYI
+338 DSHFEDGYV
-347 CEQCKDEYGTQYAN
+347 CPLCKDEYGTQYAN
-361 VMACSSRQIKEFID
+361 VMACSSRQLKEFID

-396 MDKDFLENIDA
+396 MDKDFLASIDA

-420 AAKTAENTDRVYNT
+420 AVKPEENKAREYNT

-465 TLFEE
+465 TLIEE
-470 FGEDYVNAELAKNS
+470 FGEGYVNGELAKNS

-495 FDFNTISYQK
+495 FDFNTITYQK
-505 ILNAKI
+505 ILNASI
-511 QFGTADGKKY
+511 QFGTADNKKF

-529 ENINAKTNGYIAR
+529 ENINAKTTGFIAR
-542 MKDEDGNVIDSSEMT
+542 LKDEEGNILDSSDMQ
-557 IDGDRI
+557 IDENRV
-563 YNANLEVTKLKAG
+563 YNANLEVTKIGATKLV
-576 NPATLEISARD
+576 TLEISAKD
-587 AKGAEHL
+587 SKGAEHL
-594 VYSETG
+594 VYSENG
-600 FFGSHV
+600 FFGNHI
-606 VFERSRKVKGSAK
+606 VFERNRKVKPSAK
-619 CDTTATVSADG
+619 INTSAVIDG

-645 ISMVYIYIW
+645 ISLVYIYVW
-654 DKKSIANPQQILLER
+654 DKKSVNAPQYILLER
-669 TDDANGVTYSATVD
+669 TEDANGVTYSANVD
-683 ISRMKKDSLRIN
+683 ISRMKKDSLKVR

-708 KSLTVGE
+708 TSVDIK

>member
-8 VLKILAVLLIFL
+8 LLKILAVLLIFL

-61 FVLKVILPAV
+61 FVLKVLLPSI

-76 AVITKNVLKKK
+76 AVIVKLVLKKK
-87 EAKEKTLKTA
+87 EAKQKTLRTA
-97 NIIIAAVL
+97 NIVTAVVL
-105 AVFLVVSAVLFMNKY
+105 AAFLGVSVFLFMNKY
-120 KVIEYFSAKSVN
+120 KVIEYFSTKSVN

-147 VTFPEKK
+147 ITFPEKK
-154 RNLIYIYLESME
+154 RNLIYIYLESVE

-173 SGGALDYNCIPELT
+173 SGGALEYNCIPELT
-187 KLALEND
+187 KLAMEND
-194 CFTGS
+194 CFNGNN
-199 KDKLNGARV
+199 DKLNGAKV
-208 SFGTTYTMGGMVAQ
+208 SFGATYTMGGMVAQ
-222 SSGLPVTGGVGNA
+222 SSGLPVVGGVGNA
-235 ASQQDS
+235 ASQQES

-256 GYNNELMVGSQVK
+256 GYNNELMVGSKVE
-269 FGGRGIYFSSHGNY
+269 FGGRGVYFGKHGDY

-288 TFANDNNMLPT
+288 TYALKNKMLPSDD
-299 KGYKVWW
+299 YYVWW

-313 FAFAKDELKTLASK
+313 FTFAKDELKDLASK
-327 DAPFNLTLLTV
+327 GAPFNLTLLTV
-338 DTHFEDGYI
+338 DSHFEDGYV
-347 CEQCKDEYGTQYAN
+347 CPLCKDEYGTQYAN
-361 VMACSSRQIKEFID
+361 VMACSSRQLKEFID

-396 MDKDFLENIDA
+396 MDKDFLASIDA

-420 AAKTAENTDRVYNT
+420 AVKPEENKAREYNT

-439 TTLAAMGCKIEG
+439 TTLAALGCKIEG

-465 TLFEE
+465 TLIEE
-470 FGEDYVNAELAKNS
+470 FGEGYVNGELAKNS

-495 FDFNTISYQK
+495 FDFNTITYQK
-505 ILNAKI
+505 ILNASI
-511 QFGTADGKKY
+511 QFGTADNKKF

-529 ENINAKTNGYIAR
+529 ENINAKTTGFIAR
-542 MKDEDGNVIDSSEMT
+542 LKDEEGNILDSSDMQ
-557 IDGDRI
+557 IDENRV
-563 YNANLEVTKLKAG
+563 YNANLEVTKIGATKLV
-576 NPATLEISARD
+576 TLEISAKD
-587 AKGAEHL
+587 SKGAEHL
-594 VYSETG
+594 VYSENG
-600 FFGSHV
+600 FFGNHI
-606 VFERSRKVKGSAK
+606 VFERNRKVKPSAK
-619 CDTTATVSADG
+619 INTSAVIDG

-645 ISMVYIYIW
+645 ISLVYIYVW
-654 DKKSIANPQQILLER
+654 DKKSVNAPQYILLER
-669 TDDANGVTYSATVD
+669 TEDANGVTYSANVD
-683 ISRMKKDSLRIN
+683 ISRMKKDSLKVR

-708 KSLTVGE
+708 TSVDIK

>member
-8 VLKILAVLLIFL
+8 LLKILAVLLIFL

-51 EGTSSDIIVG
+51 EGTSSEIIVG
-61 FVLKVILPAV
+61 FILKVLLPSI

-76 AVITKNVLKKK
+76 AVIVKLVLKKK
-87 EAKEKTLKTA
+87 EAKKKALRTA
-97 NIIIAAVL
+97 NIVTAVVL
-105 AVFLVVSAVLFMNKY
+105 AVFLGVSAFLFMNKY
-120 KVIEYFSAKSVN
+120 KVIEYFSTKSVN

-147 VTFPEKK
+147 ITFPEKK
-154 RNLIYIYLESME
+154 RNLIYIYLESVE

-187 KLALEND
+187 RLALEND
-194 CFTGS
+194 CFSGS
-199 KDKLNGARV
+199 KEKLNGAKV
-208 SFGTTYTMGGMVAQ
+208 SFGATYTMGGMVAQ
-222 SSGLPVTGGVGNA
+222 SSGLPVVGGVGNA
-235 ASQQDS
+235 ASQQES

-256 GYNNELMVGSQVK
+256 GYNNELMVGSKVE
-269 FGGRGIYFSSHGNY
+269 FGGRGVYFGKHGDY

-288 TFANDNNMLPT
+288 TYALKNKMLPT
-299 KGYKVWW
+299 DDYYVWW

-313 FAFAKDELKTLASK
+313 FTFAKDELKDLASK
-327 DAPFNLTLLTV
+327 GAPFNLTLLTV
-338 DTHFEDGYI
+338 DSHFEDGYV
-347 CEQCKDEYGTQYAN
+347 CPLCKDEYGTQYAN
-361 VMACSSRQIKEFID
+361 VMACSSRQLKEFID

-396 MDKDFLENIDA
+396 MDKDFLASIDA

-420 AAKTAENTDRVYNT
+420 AAKPEENTERAYNT

-465 TLFEE
+465 TLIEE
-470 FGEDYVNAELAKNS
+470 FGEDYVNGELAKNS

-495 FDFNTISYQK
+495 FDFNTLTYQK
-505 ILNAKI
+505 VLSASI
-511 QFGTADGKKY
+511 QFGTADNKKY

-529 ENINAKTNGYIAR
+529 ENINAKTTGFIAR
-542 MKDEDGNVIDSSEMT
+542 LKDEEGNVLDSSDMT
-557 IDGDRI
+557 IDENRV
-563 YNANLEVTKLKAG
+563 YNANLEVTKIGATKLV
-576 NPATLEISARD
+576 TLEISAKD
-587 AKGAEHL
+587 TKGVEHL
-594 VYSETG
+594 VYSENG
-600 FFGSHV
+600 FFGNHI
-606 VFERSRKVKGSAK
+606 VFERNRKVKASAK
-619 CDTTATVSADG
+619 INTSASING

-645 ISMVYIYIW
+645 ISLVYIYVW
-654 DKKSIANPQQILLER
+654 DKKSVNAPQYILLER
-669 TDDANGVTYSATVD
+669 NEDANGVTYSANVD
-683 ISRMKKDSLRIN
+683 ISRMKKDSLKVR

-708 KSLTVGE
+708 KTVEVQ

>member
-8 VLKILAVLLIFL
+8 LLKILAVLLIFL

-61 FVLKVILPAV
+61 FVLKVLLPSI

-76 AVITKNVLKKK
+76 AVIVKLILKKK
-87 EAKEKTLKTA
+87 AKEKTLRTA
-97 NIIIAAVL
+97 NIITAVVL
-105 AVFLVVSAVLFMNKY
+105 AAFLGVSAFLFMNKY
-120 KVIEYFSAKSVN
+120 KVIEYFSTKSVN

-147 VTFPEKK
+147 ITFPEKK
-154 RNLIYIYLESME
+154 RNLIYIYLESVE

-173 SGGALDYNCIPELT
+173 SGGALEYNCIPELT
-187 KLALEND
+187 KLAMEND
-194 CFTGS
+194 CFSGNNE
-199 KDKLNGARV
+199 KLNGAKV
-208 SFGTTYTMGGMVAQ
+208 SFGATYTMGGMVAQ
-222 SSGLPVTGGVGNA
+222 SSGLPVVGGVGNA
-235 ASQQDS
+235 ASQQES

-256 GYNNELMVGSQVK
+256 GYNNELMVGSKVE
-269 FGGRGIYFSSHGNY
+269 FGGRGVYFGKHGDY

-288 TFANDNNMLPT
+288 TYALKNKMLPSDD
-299 KGYKVWW
+299 YYVWW

-313 FAFAKDELKTLASK
+313 FTFAKDELKDLASK
-327 DAPFNLTLLTV
+327 GAPFNLTLLTV
-338 DTHFEDGYI
+338 DSHFEDGYV
-347 CEQCKDEYGTQYAN
+347 CPLCKDEYGTQYAN
-361 VMACSSRQIKEFID
+361 VMACSSRQLKEFID

-396 MDKDFLENIDA
+396 MDKDFLASIDA

-420 AAKTAENTDRVYNT
+420 AVKPEENKAREYNT

-465 TLFEE
+465 TLIEE
-470 FGEDYVNAELAKNS
+470 FGEGYVNGELAKNS
-484 EFMNSISSWDP
+484 EFMNNISSWDP
-495 FDFNTISYQK
+495 FDFNTITYQK
-505 ILNAKI
+505 ILNASI
-511 QFGTADGKKY
+511 QFGTADNKKF

-529 ENINAKTNGYIAR
+529 ENINAKTTGFIAR
-542 MKDEDGNVIDSSEMT
+542 LKDEEGNILDSSDMQ
-557 IDGDRI
+557 IDENRV
-563 YNANLEVTKLKAG
+563 YNANLEVTKIGATKLV
-576 NPATLEISARD
+576 TLEISAKD

-594 VYSETG
+594 VYSENG
-600 FFGSHV
+600 FFGNHI
-606 VFERSRKVKGSAK
+606 VFERNRKVKPSAK
-619 CDTTATVSADG
+619 INTSAVIDG

-645 ISMVYIYIW
+645 ISLVYIYVW
-654 DKKSIANPQQILLER
+654 DKKSVNAPQYILLER
-669 TDDANGVTYSATVD
+669 TEDANGVTYSANVD
-683 ISRMKKDSLRIN
+683 ISRMKKDSLKVR

-708 KSLTVGE
+708 TSVDFK